1 MEKNEIKKEENIEG
15 MDSDFL
21 KELNQL
27 SKQLKTDDEIINDYK
42 AQNSIKNE
50 EKKEKD
56 KNNPINK
63 IESETN
69 TNINNINKDI
79 NNLNELLKNNN
90 LNENP
95 FQEAYNIMKSK
106 ENFIFDENDLI
117 MEPLN
122 SIYSKI
128 YQFNSILEKTV
139 NLDNNDNIGIKKDSN
154 GNIVN
159 KNEIV
164 REKERKILGEIL
176 DFLIESNL
184 LKNTILNMK
193 ESIENSLEKNKNNL
207 KSEENE
213 KYQESL
219 KITEDIINEINK
231 VNSDKNKIIDSIQQ
245 LQKISNDIDSIL
257 FVQ

>member
-1 MEKNEIKKEENIEG
+1 
-15 MDSDFL
+15 
-21 KELNQL
+21 
-27 SKQLKTDDEIINDYK
+27 
-42 AQNSIKNE
+42 
-50 EKKEKD
+50 
-56 KNNPINK
+56 
-63 IESETN
+63 
-69 TNINNINKDI
+69 
-79 NNLNELLKNNN
+79 
-90 LNENP
+90 
-95 FQEAYNIMKSK
+95 MKSK
-106 ENFIFDENDLI
+106 ENFNFDENDLI

-245 LQKISNDIDSIL
+245 LQKISNDIDSIV